1 MSFQHGLSGLSVSST
16 NLDVIGNNVA
26 NSNTVGY
33 KESQA
38 QFTDIYANSLAGSGG
53 SQIGIGARVATVAQG
68 FNQGG
73 ITPTSNPL
81 DVAING
87 QGFFRMNDGGVTSY
101 SRNGQFLMD
110 AKGFLVNA
118 NGANVTGYMADQEG
132 IVVASQLTNINLTSS
147 DIAPKAT
154 TKYDLGFNLNSNSIP
169 PTSDPSTLMDFDV
182 RNPRTYNST
191 TSGEIFDSLGNS
203 HVLSVYFQ
211 KTLTPGEWNIF
222 TTVDGKIDDTTG
234 LPLDVTL
241 AETSLTFDNNGK
253 LTAPAVPFN
262 IDVDLSSIN
271 PAQGALSPLTFSL
284 DLTKSTQFGS
294 PFGVNAQAQD
304 GFTSGR
310 LAGFSTSADGIIQGS
325 FTNGKTKTLGQLV
338 LANFANPQGL
348 TPVGNGNWIE
358 TSESGQPLVGLPKT
372 GTLGVLAGSSVEN
385 ANIDLTAEL
394 VKMITAQRMYQAN
407 AKTIETQDAILQT
420 LVNL

>member
-53 SQIGIGARVATVAQG
+53 SQIGIGARVATVAQE
-68 FNQGG
+68 FSQGG

-87 QGFFRMNDGGVTSY
+87 QGFFRVNDGGVISY
-101 SRNGQFLMD
+101 SRNGQFQMN
-110 AKGFLVNA
+110 ANGFLVNA
-118 NGANVTGYMADQEG
+118 SGANITGYMADQDG
-132 IVVASQLTNINLTSS
+132 IVVASQLTNINLASS

-169 PTSDPSTLMDFDV
+169 PTSTPTTLMNFDV
-182 RNPRTYNST
+182 RNPKSYNST

-211 KTLTPGEWNIF
+211 KTLTPGNWNIF
-222 TTVDGKIDDTTG
+222 ATVDGKYDDTTG
-234 LPLDVTL
+234 MPQYVTL
-241 AETSLTFDNNGK
+241 ANTSLTFDTTGK
-253 LTAPAVPFN
+253 LTTPATPFN
-262 IDVDLSSIN
+262 LDVDLSSLN
-271 PAQGALSPLTFSL
+271 PAQGATSPLTFSL

-294 PFGVNAQAQD
+294 LFGVNTHAQD

-310 LAGFSTSADGIIQGS
+310 LAGFSTSPDGIIQGT

-358 TSESGQPLVGLPKT
+358 TSESGQPLVGTPKT
-372 GTLGVLAGSSVEN
+372 GTLGVLAGSSVED